1 MRDAGGQAAVR
12 RSVACNLG
20 VAYARINAMS
30 SQPRIVLIG
39 MMGAGKTTIGHAI
52 SQLTGWPYVDNDEVV
67 AEIAGM
73 PTRDLLEQR
82 GEKAM
87 RDAEFAA
94 VDKVLAMPSPVVAGA
109 AAGVVLDEEVSA
121 RLHAGAFVVYLR
133 ATVETLEARVA
144 GIDAARLGADP
155 GAAMRKLYEGREARY
170 EKLAHVIVDV
180 DNGVP
185 DEVAKRILE
194 AAIEHG

>member
-1 MRDAGGQAAVR
+1 
-12 RSVACNLG
+12 
-20 VAYARINAMS
+20 MS

-39 MMGAGKTTIGHAI
+39 MMGAGKTTIGQAI

-67 AEIAGM
+67 AQLVGM

-87 RDAEFAA
+87 RDAELAA
-94 VDKVLAMPSPVVAGA
+94 VDKVLAMPAPVVAGA
-109 AAGVVLDEEVSA
+109 AAGVVLDEDVSE

-133 ATVETLEARVA
+133 ATVETLEDRVA
-144 GIDAARLGADP
+144 GTYRPWLGADP
-155 GAAMRKLYEGREARY
+155 GATMRKLYEGREARY
-170 EKLAHVIVDV
+170 EKLAHLIIDV

-185 DEVAKRILE
+185 DDVAKRILE
-194 AAIEHG
+194 AVATPG

>member
-1 MRDAGGQAAVR
+1 
-12 RSVACNLG
+12 
-20 VAYARINAMS
+20 MS

-67 AEIAGM
+67 AEMAGM

-94 VDKVLAMPSPVVAGA
+94 ADKVLAMPSPVVAGA

-144 GIDAARLGADP
+144 GTYRPWLGADP

-194 AAIEHG
+194 AAIAHG